1 MNFFTN
7 YIIQLGV
14 VIFVLAY
21 FYVALSYE
29 FCRMREKEGKKGR
42 TYLPKRD
49 QRRSKWDAAACVVS
63 LMVIVNFLALFFG
76 DYFCWPT
83 VDFYCFGVNNE

>member
-42 TYLPKRD
+42 
-49 QRRSKWDAAACVVS
+49 
-63 LMVIVNFLALFFG
+63 
-76 DYFCWPT
+76 
-83 VDFYCFGVNNE
+83 